1 MSKTIVFQVDEEGN
15 IVYDMDGFQG
25 DACFREAEQLLAALV
40 GLGVAAEATEVQ
52 RKEGSERVPATTA
65 RPTRA

>member
-1 MSKTIVFQVDEEGN
+1 MSKTIVFQVDGDGN
-15 IVYDMDGFQG
+15 VVYDMDGFQG
-25 DACFREAEQLLAALV
+25 DTCFQEAEQLLKALA

-52 RKEGSERVPATTA
+52 RKEGNERVLATTT

>member
-1 MSKTIVFQVDEEGN
+1 MSKTIVFQVDAEGN
-15 IVYDMDGFQG
+15 VVYDMDGFQG
-25 DACFREAEQLLAALV
+25 EACFREAEQLLEALA

-52 RKEGSERVPATTA
+52 RKEGNERVPATTT

>member
-1 MSKTIVFQVDEEGN
+1 VSKTIVFHVDEEGN

-25 DACFREAEQLLAALV
+25 EACFQEAERLLEALAE
-40 GLGVAAEATEVQ
+40 LGVAVEVSDAQ
-52 RKEGSERVPATTA
+52 RKEGDHRVLATTT

>member
-15 IVYDMDGFQG
+15 IAYDMDGFQG
-25 DACFREAEQLLAALV
+25 DACFQEAERLLGELAE
-40 GLGVAAEATEVQ
+40 LGVAAEATEVQ
-52 RKEGSERVPATTA
+52 RKEGNERVLATTA